1 MWTPGFRVFDRRLRR
16 VNVRL
21 RNGVRTDSLRRRRS
35 VTTAEGFDAMIRPR
49 SLFAALLS
57 LYGLAAK
64 PGPRVRPGP
73 IQIGARSGGLTYASR
88 R

>member
-1 MWTPGFRVFDRRLRR
+1 
-16 VNVRL
+16 
-21 RNGVRTDSLRRRRS
+21 
-35 VTTAEGFDAMIRPR
+35 MIRPR

-73 IQIGARSGGLTYASR
+73 IQIGSRSAGLTLAPR

>member
-1 MWTPGFRVFDRRLRR
+1 
-16 VNVRL
+16 
-21 RNGVRTDSLRRRRS
+21 
-35 VTTAEGFDAMIRPR
+35 MIRPR

-64 PGPRVRPGP
+64 PGPRARPGP